1 MSFLERRGL
10 VLAKIESTYGV
21 DPTPTAAANA
31 ILASNPSVR
40 VDGRMLTREYLES
53 TISRRAHVMGRVLVD
68 FEFTTELKGSGTAGT
83 PPEIGVLWRAAAHS
97 ETIVAVTSVTY
108 QPISATFESITVW
121 IYMDGIIHKITGC
134 YIDYELLLSAGG
146 FGSIRWRGKGLYNAP
161 VDGAIVVGVFQ
172 TTKPAVIGAA
182 STFSLG
188 GYAAIAES
196 LQLRGGL
203 GIEERL
209 DMNAVDGLK
218 ALQIVSRDI
227 GGSAN
232 PEAVT
237 EATHTFWANFKA
249 GIEVALAATV
259 GTVAG
264 NIFKVKTAS
273 KVQYGA
279 PAWGT
284 RGGNR
289 IYDLPLHVNRVTES
303 GNDEALFE
311 YT

>member
-1 MSFLERRGL
+1 MPFLEKRGL

-68 FEFTTELKGSGTAGT
+68 FEFTTELKGSGAAGT
-83 PPEIGVLWRAAAHS
+83 APEIGVLWRAAGHS

-108 QPISATFESITVW
+108 QQISATFESITVW

-134 YIDYELLLSAGG
+134 YVDYEIILSAGG

-161 VDGAIVVGVFQ
+161 VDGAVVAGTFQ
-172 TTKPAVIGAA
+172 TTKPVVIGAA
-182 STFSLG
+182 ATLSLG
-188 GYAAIAES
+188 GYAAIVES

-209 DMNAVDGLK
+209 DMNAADGLK
-218 ALQIVSRDI
+218 ALQIVSRDV
-227 GGSAN
+227 GGSVN

-249 GIEVALAATV
+249 GTEVALAVTV
-259 GTVAG
+259 GSVAG

-279 PAWGT
+279 PAWGA

-289 IYDLPLHVNRVTES
+289 IYDLPLHVNRVTEA

>member
-1 MSFLERRGL
+1 MPFLEKRGL
-10 VLAKIESTYGV
+10 VLAKIETTYGT

-31 ILASNPSVR
+31 ILASNPSIR
-40 VDGRMLTREYLES
+40 VDGRVLTREYLES
-53 TISRRAHVMGRVLVD
+53 TISRRAHVMGRAVVD

-83 PPEIGVLWRAAAHS
+83 APEVSPLWRAAAHS

-108 QPISATFESITVW
+108 QQISAAFESVTVW
-121 IYMDGIIHKITGC
+121 VYMDGIIHKITGC
-134 YIDYELLLSAGG
+134 YSDYEVLLGAGG

-161 VDGAIVVGVFQ
+161 VDGAVVAGTFQ
-172 TTKPAVIGAA
+172 TTKPVVIGAA

-188 GYAAIAES
+188 AYAASAES
-196 LQLRGGL
+196 LQIRGGL

-209 DMNAVDGLK
+209 DLNATDGLK

-237 EATHTFWANFKA
+237 EATHSFWANFKA
-249 GIEVALAATV
+249 GSEVALAATV

-264 NIFKVKTAS
+264 NIFKLKTAS

-279 PAWGT
+279 PAWGA

-289 IYDLPLHVNRVTES
+289 IYELPLHVNRVAEA
-303 GNDEALFE
+303 GNDEMLIE